1 MAARHTPVP
10 SVESLSPTFS
20 STSSS
25 VHSIDR
31 EESFRDCNH
40 ERVHGATPY
49 SSSGSSVTLTGSA
62 SSTSSI
68 VPSSSTRDKL
78 QEIASLLPACDEPFF
93 EQFSSIKNLWKVR
106 LKQALEDA
114 KFEKFIATKTI
125 VHGMYHDELDLK
137 TSFDKYASDMRNGNG
152 DCEIPELDLG
162 QRFHLADVFGHR
174 FGFGACY

>member
-1 MAARHTPVP
+1 MSYVP
-10 SVESLSPTFS
+10 IAVEKCHIAL
-20 STSSS
+20 TSDS
-25 VHSIDR
+25 
-31 EESFRDCNH
+31 NH

-68 VPSSSTRDKL
+68 VPSSSARDKL
-78 QEIASLLPACDEPFF
+78 QEIASLLPASDEPFF
-93 EQFSSIKNLWKVR
+93 EQFSSIKKFMEG

-114 KFEKFIATKTI
+114 KFASEKFIATKTI
-125 VHGMYHDELDLK
+125 VHDMYHDELDLK
-137 TSFDKYASDMRNGNG
+137 TLFDKYASDMRNGNG

-162 QRFHLADVFGHR
+162 QRFHLAVVFGHR